1 MFRRFLVAIISVLS
15 ICCGNDSPAGPSAST
30 SFAGVW
36 TGTWVRQSCTET
48 AGTVTVG
55 CSGLSPSDVLRANL
69 TQTGTA
75 VEGRVEVGVFL
86 VTVSG
91 TVGSDDALTLTG
103 NGRILTTA
111 LRLTNWRTT
120 RSGNT
125 MAGSFTFAF
134 VPDDPTFATVTFV
147 ADLQNVTQ

>member
-1 MFRRFLVAIISVLS
+1 
-15 ICCGNDSPAGPSAST
+15 
-30 SFAGVW
+30 
-36 TGTWVRQSCTET
+36 
-48 AGTVTVG
+48 
-55 CSGLSPSDVLRANL
+55 VLRANL

-91 TVGSDDALTLTG
+91 TVGADDALTLTG